1 MEISISQIRF
11 IFILFMFLMNYRIIS
26 KDSLLKLTHKEAF
39 VFCCIVLNTDLENDG
54 KIYISHIKEETL
66 AKMAECTSRTIVTY
80 IKKFKQLGLLDIKT
94 EKIKG
99 ELGVFDRNT
108 YSIKIPDSNLGENW
122 FRLNYD
128 FLKEEISSD
137 MKGFL
142 LLLKCLGI
150 NGSNTVLY
158 SLDKIGKQ
166 KLLHVGLNKIKEL
179 TRLGISLQ
187 VISKAKTGYVIT
199 DKFIY
204 EDLPEQKADSPTEQL
219 LVDYYNRIVSYCKR
233 QEMKPPKYDK
243 ELMKIIFNNCPNFE
257 FFVDKMNNRNYP
269 KEKISN
275 LMYFIKTLNFD
286 IPESNEK
293 AKDDCIIMT

>member
-1 MEISISQIRF
+1 
-11 IFILFMFLMNYRIIS
+11 MNYRIIS

>member
-1 MEISISQIRF
+1 
-11 IFILFMFLMNYRIIS
+11 MNYRIIS

-142 LLLKCLGI
+142 LLLKCLRI